1 MPELGF
7 HEFSICMKKETPE
20 MLFHSWGWN
29 HLGKDEHMFRT
40 EVAFLNEYFFFFELL
55 YCLLYFSV
63 HDYNS
68 SLDFTA

>member
-1 MPELGF
+1 
-7 HEFSICMKKETPE
+7 

-40 EVAFLNEYFFFFELL
+40 EVAFLNEYFFELL
-55 YCLLYFSV
+55 YCLLYLSV